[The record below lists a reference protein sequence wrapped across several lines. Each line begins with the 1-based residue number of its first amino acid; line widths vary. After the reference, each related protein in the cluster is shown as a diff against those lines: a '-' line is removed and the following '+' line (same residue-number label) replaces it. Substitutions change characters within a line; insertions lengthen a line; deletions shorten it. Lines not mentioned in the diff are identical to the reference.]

1 MVELTRWAIKMAN
14 GRYLLCSCERH
25 ARRLAKMYPGAKA
38 VEVYIVRAR
47 EIAREVVST

>member
-1 MVELTRWAIKMAN
+1 MTDEKRWAIKIN
-14 GRYLLCSCERH
+14 ERYLVCSSEQH